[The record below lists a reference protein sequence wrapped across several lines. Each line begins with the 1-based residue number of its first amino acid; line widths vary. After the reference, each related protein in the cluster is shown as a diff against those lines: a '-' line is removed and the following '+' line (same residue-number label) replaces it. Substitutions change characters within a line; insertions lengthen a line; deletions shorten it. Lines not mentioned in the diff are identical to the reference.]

1 MAATDATAIPIK
13 NQAHRITFPI
23 FDADGDLVATAT
35 GLDSE
40 ISKDAGTF
48 ADATNEATQIATA
61 SGMYF
66 LDLTAT
72 EMNADTVAII
82 VKSTEGKT
90 VPIVLYP
97 CDAGDIPANVT
108 HIGGVLQTGRDIGTS
123 VLLSSGTGAGQVTL
137 SGGRVAADAVYWNG
151 AAVAAPDTAG
161 HPKVTIKDGTGTGE
175 LDTNAGKVSIATGG
189 IVAGSFASGAVDAAA
204 LAADAA
210 NEIRD
215 AILAA
220 VVETEGSY
228 TVKQV
233 QSILLSVLAG
243 VTGTGG
249 TVLKSPNGVA
259 TRVTATVNASNE
271 RTAMTLTPSA

>member
-23 FDADGDLVATAT
+23 FDADGDLVAGAT
-35 GLDSE
+35 GLDTE

-61 SGMYF
+61 SGLYY
-66 LDLTAT
+66 LDLTAA

-90 VPIVLYP
+90 TPIVLYP
-97 CDAGDIPANVT
+97 CDAADIPVNVT
-108 HIGGVLQTGRDIGTS
+108 HIGGVLQTGRDLGTS
-123 VLLSSGTGAGQVTL
+123 VLLSSGTGTGQVSL
-137 SGGRVAADAVYWNG
+137 AAGRVAADAVYWNG
-151 AAVAAPDTAG
+151 TAVAVPDTAG

-189 IVAGSFASGAVDAAA
+189 IIAGSFATDAINGAAIAAS
-204 LAADAA
+204 AA

-215 AILAA
+215 AIMAA
-220 VVETEGSY
+220 VVESEGSY
-228 TVKQV
+228 TVQQV
-233 QSILLSVLAG
+233 QSLLLAVLAG
-243 VTGTGG
+243 VTGSGG
-249 TVLKSPNGVA
+249 TVFKSPNGVA
-259 TRVTATVNASNE
+259 TRLTATVNASNE
-271 RTAMTLTPSA
+271 RTAMTATPST